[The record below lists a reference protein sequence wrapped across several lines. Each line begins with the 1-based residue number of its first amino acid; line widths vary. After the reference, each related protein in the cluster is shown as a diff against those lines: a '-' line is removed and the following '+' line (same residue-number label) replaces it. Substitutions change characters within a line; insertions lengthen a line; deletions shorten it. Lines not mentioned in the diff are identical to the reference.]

1 MALSFIVLSPLAV
14 LGGLSGWASLGPTF
28 RPRGLRRA
36 LPWAGAGLLGISLLE
51 WGLLATSG
59 PAQLEAT
66 LLGLPWILG
75 IDGLGSAF
83 GTLLAI
89 LTWALLRFTAVH
101 LDGEPR
107 EGPFVGALL
116 LALAA
121 GWLLAHGQ
129 SWAPVLLALA
139 VQGWAVARLLG
150 HYGERAAARRQA
162 RRFQQL
168 WWLGDGALWAAAL
181 LLLRAPALPGGLEAE
196 SLATLL
202 LAAAAIMK
210 AALLPFHRWLTEA
223 LDVPVPV
230 SALFHAGVI
239 SAGVLVLL
247 RHAPLLARHPEAL
260 LLLGAFGVVSVL
272 GGLVLMAVQ
281 GTVKQS
287 LAFSTVN
294 QMGLLMVQLAL
305 QLWPLALFHAL
316 SHGLYKAHGFLQAG
330 SAVAPPAR
338 ASDSAVSS
346 AWVWGALAVH
356 LLGYGALVIAVPL
369 IHPGAQ
375 ALSPAALALGAFLA
389 AALGAR
395 CGGLLRRAERSEDR
409 RIIGALSVLLLP
421 LFLLTHEGA
430 YQLWGTDFPGW
441 SMPSP
446 ALQGVLVV
454 GAVLGG
460 LLSCALALV
469 DRWHH
474 QPWAEA
480 LRCRLVQGLPS
491 LPGLLTQRSAP

>member
-1 MALSFIVLSPLAV
+1 MALSWLLLVSV
-14 LGGLSGWASLGPTF
+14 GGLGGLSAWAFLGPAF
-28 RPRGLRRA
+28 RPLGLRRA

-51 WGLLATSG
+51 LTSLAIFG
-59 PAQLEAT
+59 PTRVEVM

-75 IDGLGSAF
+75 VDGLGSAF
-83 GTLLAI
+83 AALLAI
-89 LTWALLRFTAVH
+89 LAWALLRFTAVH

-107 EGPFVGALL
+107 EGPFLGALL

-129 SWAPVLLALA
+129 SWAPILLALA
-139 VQGWAVARLLG
+139 MQGWAVAQLLG

-162 RRFQQL
+162 MRFQRL
-168 WWLGDGALWAAAL
+168 WWLGDGALWAAAF
-181 LLLRAPALPGGLEAE
+181 LLLRAPTLPWGLEVGA
-196 SLATLL
+196 LAALL
-202 LAAAAIMK
+202 LSAAAVMK

-247 RHAPLLARHPEAL
+247 RHAPLLAQYPEAL
-260 LLLGAFGVVSVL
+260 LLLGSFGALSVL

-305 QLWPLALFHAL
+305 QLWPLALFHVF
-316 SHGLYKAHGFLQAG
+316 SHGLYKAHGFLKAG
-330 SAVAPPAR
+330 SAVAPPASLSEG
-338 ASDSAVSS
+338 AGSS
-346 AWVWGALAVH
+346 AWVGGALAAH
-356 LLGYGALVIAVPL
+356 LLGYGALVVAMPWL
-369 IHPGAQ
+369 HPGAQ
-375 ALSPAALALGAFLA
+375 AFSPAALGLGAFLA

-395 CGGLLRRAERSEDR
+395 CGGLLRRARGREDR
-409 RIIGALSVLLLP
+409 QLLGVLSLLLLP
-421 LFLLTHEGA
+421 LFLLTHELA
-430 YQLWGTDFPGW
+430 YLLWGPHFPAWGG
-441 SMPSP
+441 PSP
-446 ALQGVLVV
+446 ALQGVLAV
-454 GAVLGG
+454 GAVLGV
-460 LLSCALALV
+460 LVSVALALL

-474 QPWAEA
+474 RPSAEA
-480 LRCRLVQGLPS
+480 LRCRLVQGQLS
-491 LPGLLTQRSAP
+491 LPRLLTERSA

>member
-1 MALSFIVLSPLAV
+1 MALSWLLLVPV
-14 LGGLSGWASLGPTF
+14 GGLCGLSAGAFLGPAF

-36 LPWAGAGLLGISLLE
+36 LPWAGAGLLAISLLE
-51 WGLLATSG
+51 LASLAIFG
-59 PAQLEAT
+59 PTRVEGAF
-66 LLGLPWILG
+66 LGLPWILG
-75 IDGLGSAF
+75 VDGLGSAF
-83 GTLLAI
+83 GALLAI

-107 EGPFVGALL
+107 EGPFTGALL

-129 SWAPVLLALA
+129 SWAPILLALA
-139 VQGWAVARLLG
+139 VQGWAVAQLLG

-162 RRFQQL
+162 MRFQRL

-181 LLLRAPALPGGLEAE
+181 LLLGAPALPGGLEAE
-196 SLATLL
+196 ALAALL
-202 LAAAAIMK
+202 LSAAAVMK

-260 LLLGAFGVVSVL
+260 LLLGGFGALSVL

-316 SHGLYKAHGFLQAG
+316 SHGLYKAHGFLRAG
-330 SAVAPPAR
+330 SAVAPPA
-338 ASDSAVSS
+338 SPSKDSGRD
-346 AWVWGALAVH
+346 AWVWGALVVH
-356 LLGYGALVIAVPL
+356 LLGYGVLVIAMPL
-369 IHPGAQ
+369 LHPGVQ
-375 ALSPAALALGAFLA
+375 ALTPGALALGAFLA

-395 CGGLLRRAERSEDR
+395 CGGLLRRASTRDDR
-409 RIIGALSVLLLP
+409 RLLGVLSLLLLP
-421 LFLLTHEGA
+421 LFLLTHEVS
-430 YQLWGTDFPGW
+430 YLLWGQAFPAW
-441 SMPSP
+441 NPPSQ
-446 ALQGVLVV
+446 ALQGMLA
-454 GAVLGG
+454 GAGVLGV
-460 LLSCALALV
+460 LLSLALAFV

-474 QPWAEA
+474 RPWAEA
-480 LRCRLVQGLPS
+480 LRCRLVLGLPP
-491 LPGLLTQRSAP
+491 LPRRLTERSA

>member
-1 MALSFIVLSPLAV
+1 MALSWLLLFPVGV
-14 LGGLSGWASLGPTF
+14 LGGLSAWAFFGPAF
-28 RPRGLRRA
+28 RPLGLRRT
-36 LPWAGAGLLGISLLE
+36 LPWAGAGLLGVSLLE
-51 WGLLATSG
+51 LTLLATFG
-59 PAQLEAT
+59 PARGEMT

-75 IDGLGSAF
+75 VDGLGSAF
-83 GTLLAI
+83 GALLAM
-89 LTWALLRFTAVH
+89 LAWALLRFTVVH

-121 GWLLAHGQ
+121 GWVLAHGQ
-129 SWAPVLLALA
+129 SWAPILVALA
-139 VQGWAVARLLG
+139 VQGWAVAQLLG

-162 RRFQQL
+162 QRFQHL
-168 WWLGDGALWAAAL
+168 WWLGDGALWAAGF
-181 LLLRAPALPGGLEAE
+181 LLLRAPVLPWGLEAE
-196 SLATLL
+196 ALAALL
-202 LAAAAIMK
+202 LGLAAMMK

-247 RHAPLLARHPEAL
+247 RHAPLLARHPEVL
-260 LLLGAFGVVSVL
+260 LLLGSVGAVSVL

-294 QMGLLMVQLAL
+294 QMGLLMVQLSL
-305 QLWPLALFHAL
+305 QLWPLALFHVL
-316 SHGLYKAHGFLQAG
+316 SHGLYKAHGFLKAG
-330 SAVAPPAR
+330 SAVAPPAAPSR
-338 ASDSAVSS
+338 SAGSS
-346 AWVWGALAVH
+346 AWVGGALAVH
-356 LLGYGALVIAVPL
+356 LLGYGALVVAMPRL
-369 IHPGAQ
+369 YSGAQ

-395 CGGLLRRAERSEDR
+395 CGGLLRRAPDGDDR
-409 RIIGALSVLLLP
+409 RLLGALSLLLLP
-421 LFLLTHEGA
+421 LFLLTHEVAYHLWGA
-430 YQLWGTDFPGW
+430 YFPAW
-441 SMPSP
+441 SAPSA
-446 ALQGVLVV
+446 ALQGVLAV

-460 LLSCALALV
+460 LVSVALALV

-474 QPWAEA
+474 RPWAEA

-491 LPGLLTQRSAP
+491 LPRFLTERSAS

>member
-1 MALSFIVLSPLAV
+1 M
-14 LGGLSGWASLGPTF
+14 
-28 RPRGLRRA
+28 
-36 LPWAGAGLLGISLLE
+36 SLLE
-51 WGLLATSG
+51 VASLALFG
-59 PAQLEAT
+59 PARVEVM
-66 LLGLPWILG
+66 LLGLPWVLG

-83 GTLLAI
+83 GALLAM
-89 LTWALLRFTAVH
+89 LAWALLRFTAVH
-101 LDGEPR
+101 LDGELR

-116 LALAA
+116 LAMAA
-121 GWLLAHGQ
+121 GWVLAHGQ
-129 SWAPVLLALA
+129 SWAPILVALA
-139 VQGWAVARLLG
+139 VQGWAVAQLLG

-162 RRFQQL
+162 QRFQHL
-168 WWLGDGALWAAAL
+168 WWLGDGALWAAAF
-181 LLLRAPALPGGLEAE
+181 LLLRAPVLPWGLEAE
-196 SLATLL
+196 ALAALL
-202 LAAAAIMK
+202 LGLAAMMK

-247 RHAPLLARHPEAL
+247 RHAPLLARHPEVL
-260 LLLGAFGVVSVL
+260 LLLGSVGAVSVL

-294 QMGLLMVQLAL
+294 QMGLLMVQLSL

-330 SAVAPPAR
+330 SAVAPPAAPSQGAR
-338 ASDSAVSS
+338 SS
-346 AWVWGALAVH
+346 AWVWGALAAH
-356 LLGYGALVIAVPL
+356 LLGYGALVIAIPL
-369 IHPGAQ
+369 LHPGVQ

-395 CGGLLRRAERSEDR
+395 CGGLLRRAQGSDDR
-409 RIIGALSVLLLP
+409 RLLGALSLLLLP
-421 LFLLTHEGA
+421 LFLLTHEAA
-430 YQLWGTDFPGW
+430 YLLWDTSFPAW
-441 SMPSP
+441 SAPSP
-446 ALQGVLVV
+446 ALQGVLMV
-454 GAVLGG
+454 GALLGT
-460 LLSCALALV
+460 LLSLALALV

-474 QPWAEA
+474 RPWAEA

-491 LPGLLTQRSAP
+491 LPRLLTERSAS